1 MAKLASKVHFASMPA
16 FGPRSGWNLENQSF
30 EAATPIDAVT
40 PKKPKGK
47 SALLPI
53 LIVLFVISYG
63 LMCTLVVEQGSTIDA
78 QRFLIRQ
85 LLGDSTQLSAMKSR
99 ILQKKQN
106 EAKAQPAAPAQPDAQ
121 PTPGTPPQ
129 AQAAP
134 APAAPSRNNKGKNNR
149 AGKVRPVPQKPP
161 QDASEMADERRSLIS
176 I

>member
-1 MAKLASKVHFASMPA
+1 
-16 FGPRSGWNLENQSF
+16 LENQSF

-40 PKKPKGK
+40 PTKPKGK

-99 ILQKKQN
+99 ILQKKQS
-106 EAKAQPAAPAQPDAQ
+106 EAKAQPAAPAQPDTQ
-121 PTPGTPPQ
+121 SSPGNPPQ
-129 AQAAP
+129 AQAPSAQAAP
-134 APAAPSRNNKGKNNR
+134 APNSKTKNNR
-149 AGKVRPVPQKPP
+149 TGKVRPVPQKPP
-161 QDASEMADERRSLIS
+161 QDASEMADERRNLIS